1 MLRYALNIK
10 KLSDLIDRDYSSLRS
25 AAKAMG
31 INHSYLSKVLSGRR
45 EPGRKFINGILGAFR
60 GIKFE
65 EVFIELKK
73 MD

>member
-1 MLRYALNIK
+1 MARYALDILK
-10 KLSDLIDRDYSSLRS
+10 VSELIARDYPSMRS

-65 EVFIELKK
+65 EIFIELKK